1 MGVAQPCVMAV
12 TSGHA
17 ANHDNLCSDRPA
29 PVVLAMTPDLAE
41 LERELDRLAS
51 SVSMPAGAVLFHCG
65 DVASAVF
72 LIRKGSV
79 RMALENARG
88 VFEDRLV
95 GPGEIV
101 GLPAA
106 LTGHYSLSARVVEDA
121 ELGYVPAPL
130 VNSLL
135 ECSPRLSLLATRV
148 MSAEIARMRSALRD
162 GVHVAVHE

>member
-1 MGVAQPCVMAV
+1 MA
-12 TSGHA
+12 G
-17 ANHDNLCSDRPA
+17 CSAGPDT
-29 PVVLAMTPDLAE
+29 MTTDLSELEAE
-41 LERELDRLAS
+41 LERIAS
-51 SVSMPAGAVLFHCG
+51 TISLPAGAVLFHCG
-65 DVASAVF
+65 DPASGVF
-72 LIRKGSV
+72 LVRKGAV
-79 RMALENARG
+79 RMALDDSESA
-88 VFEDRLV
+88 FHDRLL

-106 LTGHYSLSARVVEDA
+106 LTGHYSLSARVAEDS

-135 ECSPRLSLLATRV
+135 ECSPRLCLLATRV

>member
-1 MGVAQPCVMAV
+1 MR
-12 TSGHA
+12 
-17 ANHDNLCSDRPA
+17 N
-29 PVVLAMTPDLAE
+29 DLAE
-41 LERELDRLAS
+41 LETELERLAS
-51 SVSMPAGAVLFHCG
+51 SISLSAGAVLFRCG
-65 DVASAVF
+65 DPASGVF

-79 RMALENARG
+79 RMTLDAAEG
-88 VFEDRLV
+88 VFQERLV

-106 LTGHYSLSARVVEDA
+106 LTGHYSLSARAAEDA

-135 ECSPRLSLLATRV
+135 ECSPRLCMLATRV

-162 GVHVAVHE
+162 GVRVGVHE